1 MNRKGDKAL
10 IVGLDI
16 GTSKVVALVGEYSPG
31 NPIEVIGIGSHESRG
46 LKRGVV
52 VDIESTV
59 QSIQRAV
66 EEAEL
71 MAGCEIRSVYAS
83 ISGNHVQCRNSP
95 GIVPIRDGEVT
106 YADLDRVLEAA
117 KAVAIPADQ
126 KILHAIPREYVLDD
140 SQEGIRNP
148 VGMTGVRLEVH
159 AHLVVCAQSAAANIS
174 KCVQRCGLQIDDLIL
189 SSLASSTAVLTG
201 DERELGVV
209 LVDLGAGTTDLAVF
223 VQGAICHTASLPI
236 AGDKVTEDIAH
247 MLRTPTPEAEQIKVR
262 YACALAQLATSE
274 ESIQVPSVGD
284 RPPRRLRGNFRDG
297 ASRTAPL
304 RLRAARARRHGVDRR
319 RFEDGRRRRTGR
331 GDAADAGACG
341 HSTTRHGS
349 WRSGRQSG
357 ACHRRRPAAD
367 GQPDRASAPSGDS
380 DRARR
385 HVLQQVEELVP
396 GGILMTE
403 GSREP
408 GTDHRNTGALALA
421 FRLSAAGYRFPAS
434 KRQARRRRHV
444 STWQYESSL
453 ATHN

>member
-1 MNRKGDKAL
+1 MNKKGDKSL

-16 GTSKVVALVGEYSPG
+16 GTSKVVALVGEYTPG
-31 NPIEVIGIGSHESRG
+31 SPIEVIGLGSHESHG
-46 LKRGVV
+46 MKRGVV

-106 YADLDRVLEAA
+106 WADLDRVLEAA
-117 KAVAIPADQ
+117 KAVAFPADQ
-126 KILHAIPREYVLDD
+126 RILHALPREYVLDN

-174 KCVQRCGLQIDDLIL
+174 KCVQRCGLQIDGLIL
-189 SSLASSTAVLTG
+189 SPLASSIAVLTD

-209 LVDLGAGTTDLAVF
+209 LVDIGAGTTDVAVY
-223 VQGAICHTASLPI
+223 VQGAIAHTASLPI

-262 YACALAQLATSE
+262 YACALVQLATSE

-284 RPPRRLRGNFRDG
+284 RPSRRLPRQSLAQAVQARYEEIFEMVQAELRRSGFEPHVRAGLVLTGGAAKMEGVVELAEEMLQMPVRIGHPQHITGLGGVVGNPVHASGVGLLLMGSQIEHPRRPTLTSTRVSGWFK
-297 ASRTAPL
+297 
-304 RLRAARARRHGVDRR
+304 
-319 RFEDGRRRRTGR
+319 RF
-331 GDAADAGACG
+331 
-341 HSTTRHGS
+341 
-349 WRSGRQSG
+349 
-357 ACHRRRPAAD
+357 
-367 GQPDRASAPSGDS
+367 
-380 DRARR
+380 
-385 HVLQQVEELVP
+385 
-396 GGILMTE
+396 
-403 GSREP
+403 
-408 GTDHRNTGALALA
+408 
-421 FRLSAAGYRFPAS
+421 
-434 KRQARRRRHV
+434 K
-444 STWQYESSL
+444 TWFNGEF
-453 ATHN
+453 

>member
-1 MNRKGDKAL
+1 MNRKGDKSL

-83 ISGNHVQCRNSP
+83 IFGNNVQCKNSP

-106 YADLDRVLEAA
+106 WGDLDRVLDAA

-174 KCVQRCGLQIDDLIL
+174 KCVQRCGLQVDDLVL
-189 SSLASSTAVLTG
+189 SSLASSVAVLTA
-201 DERELGVV
+201 DEKELGVV
-209 LVDLGAGTTDLAVF
+209 LVDMGAGTTDIAVF

-236 AGDKVTEDIAH
+236 AGDHVTNDIAH

-262 YACALAQLATSE
+262 YACALAQLATAE

-284 RPPRRLRGNFRDG
+284 RPPRRMPRHSLAQAVQGRYEEIFEMVQAELR
-297 ASRTAPL
+297 
-304 RLRAARARRHGVDRR
+304 
-319 RFEDGRRRRTGR
+319 
-331 GDAADAGACG
+331 
-341 HSTTRHGS
+341 
-349 WRSGRQSG
+349 RSGF
-357 ACHRRRPAAD
+357 
-367 GQPDRASAPSGDS
+367 
-380 DRARR
+380 
-385 HVLQQVEELVP
+385 EELVRAGLVLT
-396 GGILMTE
+396 GG
-403 GSREP
+403 
-408 GTDHRNTGALALA
+408 
-421 FRLSAAGYRFPAS
+421 AS
-434 KRQARRRRHV
+434 KMEGVVELAEEMLQMPVRVGIPQHVTGLGEVVGNPVHATGVGLLLMGSQNEHPRRPSLPTGRAG
-444 STWQYESSL
+444 SMFKKLKTWFRGEF
-453 ATHN
+453 

>member
-1 MNRKGDKAL
+1 MNRKGDKSL

-83 ISGNHVQCRNSP
+83 ISGNHVQCKNSP

-106 YADLDRVLEAA
+106 WGDLDRVLDAA

-159 AHLVVCAQSAAANIS
+159 AHLVV
-174 KCVQRCGLQIDDLIL
+174 
-189 SSLASSTAVLTG
+189 SSLASSVAVLTA

-209 LVDLGAGTTDLAVF
+209 LVDMGAGTTDLAVF

-236 AGDKVTEDIAH
+236 AGDHVTNDIAH

-262 YACALAQLATSE
+262 YACALAQLATAE

-284 RPPRRLRGNFRDG
+284 RPPRRMPRHALAQAVQGRYEEIFEMVQAELR
-297 ASRTAPL
+297 
-304 RLRAARARRHGVDRR
+304 
-319 RFEDGRRRRTGR
+319 
-331 GDAADAGACG
+331 
-341 HSTTRHGS
+341 
-349 WRSGRQSG
+349 RSGF
-357 ACHRRRPAAD
+357 
-367 GQPDRASAPSGDS
+367 
-380 DRARR
+380 
-385 HVLQQVEELVP
+385 EELVRAGMVLT
-396 GGILMTE
+396 GG
-403 GSREP
+403 
-408 GTDHRNTGALALA
+408 
-421 FRLSAAGYRFPAS
+421 AS
-434 KRQARRRRHV
+434 KMEGVVELAEEMLQMPVRVGIPQHVTGLGEVVGNPVHATGVGLLLMGSQIEHPRRPSLPTGRAG
-444 STWQYESSL
+444 SMFKKLKTWFRGEF
-453 ATHN
+453 

>member
-1 MNRKGDKAL
+1 MNRKGDKSL

-83 ISGNHVQCRNSP
+83 ISGNHVQCKNSP

-106 YADLDRVLEAA
+106 WGDLDRVLDAA

-126 KILHAIPREYVLDD
+126 KILHAIPREYVL
-140 SQEGIRNP
+140 
-148 VGMTGVRLEVH
+148 
-159 AHLVVCAQSAAANIS
+159 
-174 KCVQRCGLQIDDLIL
+174 RCGLQVDDLVL
-189 SSLASSTAVLTG
+189 SSLASSVAVLTA

-209 LVDLGAGTTDLAVF
+209 LVDMGAGTTDLAVF

-236 AGDKVTEDIAH
+236 AGDHVTNDIAH

-262 YACALAQLATSE
+262 YACALAQLATAE

-284 RPPRRLRGNFRDG
+284 RPPRRMPRHALAQAVQGRYEEIFEMVQAELR
-297 ASRTAPL
+297 
-304 RLRAARARRHGVDRR
+304 
-319 RFEDGRRRRTGR
+319 
-331 GDAADAGACG
+331 
-341 HSTTRHGS
+341 
-349 WRSGRQSG
+349 RSGF
-357 ACHRRRPAAD
+357 
-367 GQPDRASAPSGDS
+367 
-380 DRARR
+380 
-385 HVLQQVEELVP
+385 EELVRAGMVLT
-396 GGILMTE
+396 GG
-403 GSREP
+403 
-408 GTDHRNTGALALA
+408 
-421 FRLSAAGYRFPAS
+421 AS
-434 KRQARRRRHV
+434 KMEGVVELAEEMLQMPVRVGIPQHVTGLGEVVGNPVHATGVGLLLMGSQIEHPRRPSLPTGRAG
-444 STWQYESSL
+444 SMFNKLKTWFRGEF
-453 ATHN
+453 